1 MEKKTN
7 KYIAPIIIS
16 LGAFL
21 ILDYVN
27 LPSYFGFA
35 TSNVNMDLF
44 GVFFETSIVLVL
56 YVISFYYIDNKQ
68 NEKDANA
75 RDMVCV
81 LLRNTYQECLDNL
94 LFLDDR
100 VMIEKFIIPKIDGNK
115 HDSENKVINNL
126 QTLPFAYLDTI
137 IDLAT
142 SGYIE
147 KSKLSD
153 YLEIKK
159 EYQYLV
165 SIKITFFDLIDP
177 QTEDQMAMYNDI
189 NDRDFV
195 LKEKLGKLLN
205 EFPIFDNQK

>member
-100 VMIEKFIIPKIDGNK
+100 VMIEKFIIPKIDGKK
-115 HDSENKVINNL
+115 HDSENKIINNL
-126 QTLPFAYLDTI
+126 QTLPFTYLDTI

-153 YLEIKK
+153 YLEVKK

-165 SIKITFFDLIDP
+165 SIKITFFDLTDP

>member
-44 GVFFETSIVLVL
+44 DVFFETSIVLVL

-100 VMIEKFIIPKIDGNK
+100 VMIEKFIIPKIDGKK
-115 HDSENKVINNL
+115 HDSENKIINNL
-126 QTLPFAYLDTI
+126 QTLPFTYLDTI

-153 YLEIKK
+153 YLEVKK

-165 SIKITFFDLIDP
+165 SIKITFFDLTDP

>member
-100 VMIEKFIIPKIDGNK
+100 VMIEKFIIPKIDGKK
-115 HDSENKVINNL
+115 HDSEN
-126 QTLPFAYLDTI
+126 
-137 IDLAT
+137 
-142 SGYIE
+142 
-147 KSKLSD
+147 
-153 YLEIKK
+153 
-159 EYQYLV
+159 
-165 SIKITFFDLIDP
+165 
-177 QTEDQMAMYNDI
+177 
-189 NDRDFV
+189 
-195 LKEKLGKLLN
+195 
-205 EFPIFDNQK
+205 

>member
-7 KYIAPIIIS
+7 KYIAPIITS
-16 LGAFL
+16 LGAYL
-21 ILDYVN
+21 IFDYVN

-115 HDSENKVINNL
+115 HDSENKIINNL